1 MTETEHARSASGSG
15 PGETDGRWTRELVEK
30 LAAESLVER
39 RRARRWS
46 IFFRLVYLL
55 VFLVI
60 GLTVIGIA
68 GRSGLGVAGSH
79 AAVIDVRGT
88 IEEGGSNSAERIN
101 DALLSA
107 FETDAGVG
115 IILRINSPGGSPVQA
130 GQIYDEIRRL
140 RTKYPDKPLFAVIE
154 EVGASGGYYVA
165 AAADR
170 IYADKASLVGS
181 IGVLI
186 DGFGFTGAMEKLGIE
201 RRLLT
206 AGANKGFLDPFSP
219 QDETDRLH
227 AQRLL
232 DVIHR
237 QFVEAVRQGRG
248 DRLRDQPE
256 LFTGLV
262 WTGSRAV
269 ELGLVDAMGT
279 VRSVARDELKVSAI
293 VDYTPRESVAER
305 LARQVGA
312 QLAAGL
318 DAALRSGL
326 GAGTA
331 SGLR

>member
-1 MTETEHARSASGSG
+1 MR
-15 PGETDGRWTRELVEK
+15 GETDERWTRKLLEK
-30 LAAESLVER
+30 LAADSLVER

-60 GLTVIGIA
+60 GVVALGLA
-68 GRSGLGVAGSH
+68 GRSSLGVAGSH

-107 FETDAGVG
+107 FEASTARGV
-115 IILRINSPGGSPVQA
+115 ILRINSPGGSPVQA
-130 GQIYDEIRRL
+130 GQVYDEIRRL
-140 RTKYPDKPLFAVIE
+140 RAKYPGKPLFAVIE
-154 EVGASGGYYVA
+154 DVCASGGYYVA

-170 IYADKASLVGS
+170 IFADKASLVGS

-186 DGFGFTGAMEKLGIE
+186 DGFGFTGAMEKLGVE

-219 QDETDRLH
+219 QDETSRLH
-227 AQRLL
+227 AQRML
-232 DVIHR
+232 DIIHK
-237 QFVEAVRQGRG
+237 QFITAVRDGRG

-262 WTGSRAV
+262 WTGTRAI
-269 ELGLVDAMGT
+269 ELGLVDAVGT
-279 VRSVARDELKVSAI
+279 VRSVARDELDVDTVI
-293 VDYTPRESVAER
+293 DYTPRESVAER

-312 QLAAGL
+312 QLATGFGAAIGPGIEAGS
-318 DAALRSGL
+318 ASRLR
-326 GAGTA
+326 
-331 SGLR
+331 

>member
-1 MTETEHARSASGSG
+1 LTDREQTEAGGST
-15 PGETDGRWTRELVEK
+15 PGRDDERWTRKLLEK
-30 LAAESLVER
+30 LASESLVER

-46 IFFRLVYLL
+46 IFFRLVYLA
-55 VFLVI
+55 VFLLVGVI
-60 GLTVIGIA
+60 A
-68 GRSGLGVAGSH
+68 LGMLGPGSLDAAGSH
-79 AAVIDVRGT
+79 AAVIDIRGP

-107 FETDAGVG
+107 FETSAVRGV
-115 IILRINSPGGSPVQA
+115 ILRINSPGGSPVQA

-140 RTKYPDKPLFAVIE
+140 RARFPDKPLFAVVE
-154 EVGASGGYYVA
+154 EVGASGAYYVA

-170 IYADKASLVGS
+170 IFADKASLVGS

-219 QDETDRLH
+219 QDEIARLH
-227 AQRLL
+227 AQQLL
-232 DVIHR
+232 DSIHD
-237 QFVEAVRQGRG
+237 QFITAVRDGRG

-256 LFTGLV
+256 VFTGLV
-262 WTGSRAV
+262 WTGTRAV
-269 ELGLVDAMGT
+269 DLGLVDALGT
-279 VRSVARDELKVSAI
+279 VRSVARDEIEVDAI

-312 QLAAGL
+312 RFAAGFGAALGL
-318 DAALRSGL
+318 DAGSPAALR
-326 GAGTA
+326 
-331 SGLR
+331 

>member
-1 MTETEHARSASGSG
+1 VNENEVARSGG
-15 PGETDGRWTRELVEK
+15 PSAPRAGDERWTRELLEK
-30 LAAESLVER
+30 LATDSLVER

-55 VFLVI
+55 LFLVG
-60 GLTVIGIA
+60 GLVVLGTA
-68 GRSGLGVAGSH
+68 GGGLGVGGPH
-79 AAVIDVRGT
+79 AAVIDIRGT

-107 FETDAGVG
+107 FESDATRGV
-115 IILRINSPGGSPVQA
+115 ILRINSPGGSAVQA

-140 RTKYPDKPLFAVIE
+140 RAKHPGKPLFAVIE
-154 EVGASGGYYVA
+154 EVGASGAYYVA

-186 DGFGFTGAMEKLGIE
+186 DGFGFTGAMEKLGVE

-232 DVIHR
+232 DTIHQ
-237 QFVEAVRQGRG
+237 QFIAAVREGRG
-248 DRLRDQPE
+248 ERLRDQPE

-262 WTGSRAV
+262 WTGTRAA

-279 VRSVARDELKVSAI
+279 VTSVARDELGADAI

-312 QLAAGL
+312 QLAAK
-318 DAALRSGL
+318 L
-326 GAGTA
+326 GAMLESAFDAGA
-331 SGLR
+331 SARLR

>member
-1 MTETEHARSASGSG
+1 MTENEHARSGGGST
-15 PGETDGRWTRELVEK
+15 PDETDGRWTRKLLEK
-30 LAAESLVER
+30 LATESLVER

-55 VFLVI
+55 VFVVV
-60 GLTVIGIA
+60 GMTVLGVV

-79 AAVIDVRGT
+79 AAVIDLRGT

-107 FETDAGVG
+107 FETDSVRGV
-115 IILRINSPGGSPVQA
+115 IVRINSPGGSPVQA

-140 RTKYPDKPLFAVIE
+140 RAKYPDKPLFAVIE

-186 DGFGFTGAMEKLGIE
+186 DGFGFTGAMEKLGVE

-219 QDETDRLH
+219 QDETSRLH

-232 DVIHR
+232 DVIHQ
-237 QFVEAVRQGRG
+237 QFVTAVREGRG
-248 DRLRDQPE
+248 ERLRDQPE

-262 WTGSRAV
+262 WTGTRAV

-279 VRSVARDELKVSAI
+279 VRSVARDELDVGAI

-312 QLAAGL
+312 RFAAGL
-318 DAALRSGL
+318 GAVLHSAVDTGAASRLR
-326 GAGTA
+326 
-331 SGLR
+331 

>member
-1 MTETEHARSASGSG
+1 MTGNEHAQSPR
-15 PGETDGRWTRELVEK
+15 PVDERWTRELLEK
-30 LAAESLVER
+30 LATESLVER

-46 IFFRLVYLL
+46 IFFRLTYLL
-55 VFLVI
+55 LFIVG
-60 GLTVIGIA
+60 GLAVLGALGT
-68 GRSGLGVAGSH
+68 GLGVVGSH
-79 AAVIDVRGT
+79 AAVIEIRGT

-107 FETDAGVG
+107 FESDAVGV
-115 IILRINSPGGSPVQA
+115 ILRINSPGGSPVQA

-140 RTKYPDKPLFAVIE
+140 RGKHPDKPVLAVIE
-154 EVGASGGYYVA
+154 EMGASGGYYVA

-186 DGFGFTGAMEKLGIE
+186 NGFGFTGAMEKLGVE
-201 RRLLT
+201 RRLIT
-206 AGANKGFLDPFSP
+206 AGSNKGFLDPFSP
-219 QDETDRLH
+219 EDETDRLH
-227 AQRLL
+227 AQGLL
-232 DVIHR
+232 DTIHQ
-237 QFVEAVRQGRG
+237 QFITAVREGRG
-248 DRLRDQPE
+248 DRLRDRPE

-262 WTGSRAV
+262 WTGAKAV

-279 VRSVARDELKVSAI
+279 VRSVAREELDAESI

-318 DAALRSGL
+318 RAALESGL
-326 GAGTA
+326 DAGASA
-331 SGLR
+331 RVR

>member
-1 MTETEHARSASGSG
+1 MTENENAPSRSAPAPRAGD
-15 PGETDGRWTRELVEK
+15 ERWTRELLEK
-30 LAAESLVER
+30 LATESLVER

-55 VFLVI
+55 VFIVAAI
-60 GLTVIGIA
+60 TVVGA
-68 GRSGLGVAGSH
+68 MGGALGVAGSH
-79 AAVIDVRGT
+79 VAVIDIRGA

-107 FETDAGVG
+107 FETEAVRGV
-115 IILRINSPGGSPVQA
+115 ILRINSPGGSPVQA
-130 GQIYDEIRRL
+130 GQIYEEIRRL
-140 RTKYPDKPLFAVIE
+140 RARHADKPLFAVIE
-154 EVGASGGYYVA
+154 EVGASGAYYVA

-186 DGFGFTGAMEKLGIE
+186 NGFGFTEAMDKLGVE
-201 RRLLT
+201 RRLIT

-232 DVIHR
+232 DAIHQ
-237 QFVEAVRQGRG
+237 QFITAVREGRG
-248 DRLRDQPE
+248 ERLRDQPE

-262 WTGSRAV
+262 WTGARAV
-269 ELGLVDAMGT
+269 ELGLIDGMGT
-279 VRSVARDELKVSAI
+279 VRSVARNELGAEAI

-312 QLAAGL
+312 RLAAGL
-318 DAALRSGL
+318 RAAFDGALD
-326 GAGTA
+326 AGTA
-331 SGLR
+331 SPLR

>member
-1 MTETEHARSASGSG
+1 MTENEHTRSSG
-15 PGETDGRWTRELVEK
+15 PAAAVPDERWTRKLLEK
-30 LAAESLVER
+30 LAADSLVER

-55 VFLVI
+55 FFLVV
-60 GLTVIGIA
+60 GVAALGFL
-68 GRSGLGVAGSH
+68 GSDGLGVAGSH

-107 FETDAGVG
+107 FEASTATGV
-115 IILRINSPGGSPVQA
+115 ILRINSPGGSPVQA

-140 RTKYPDKPLFAVIE
+140 RAKYPDKPLFAVIE
-154 EVGASGGYYVA
+154 DVCASGGYYVA

-186 DGFGFTGAMEKLGIE
+186 DGFGFTGTMEKLGVE

-219 QDETDRLH
+219 QDETGRLH
-227 AQRLL
+227 AQQML
-232 DVIHR
+232 DVIHK
-237 QFVEAVRQGRG
+237 QFIGAVRDGRG
-248 DRLRDQPE
+248 ERLRDQPE

-262 WTGSRAV
+262 WTGTRAI
-269 ELGLVDAMGT
+269 ELGLVDSVGT
-279 VRSVARDELKVSAI
+279 VRSVARDELDVDSI
-293 VDYTPRESVAER
+293 VDYTPRESVTER

-312 QLAAGL
+312 RLAAGF
-318 DAALRSGL
+318 
-326 GAGTA
+326 GTA
-331 SGLR
+331 LEAGIEAGSASRLR

>member
-1 MTETEHARSASGSG
+1 VLGT
-15 PGETDGRWTRELVEK
+15 
-30 LAAESLVER
+30 
-39 RRARRWS
+39 
-46 IFFRLVYLL
+46 
-55 VFLVI
+55 
-60 GLTVIGIA
+60 A
-68 GRSGLGVAGSH
+68 GGGLGVGGPH
-79 AAVIDVRGT
+79 AAVIDIRGT

-107 FETDAGVG
+107 FESDATRGV
-115 IILRINSPGGSPVQA
+115 ILRINSPGGSAVQA

-140 RTKYPDKPLFAVIE
+140 RAKHPGKPLFAVIE
-154 EVGASGGYYVA
+154 EVGASGAYYVA

-186 DGFGFTGAMEKLGIE
+186 DGFGFTGAMEKLGVE

-232 DVIHR
+232 DTIHQ
-237 QFVEAVRQGRG
+237 QFIAAVREGRG
-248 DRLRDQPE
+248 ERLRDQPE

-262 WTGSRAV
+262 WTGTRAA

-279 VRSVARDELKVSAI
+279 VRSVARDELGADAI

-312 QLAAGL
+312 QLAAK
-318 DAALRSGL
+318 L
-326 GAGTA
+326 GAMLESAFDAGA
-331 SGLR
+331 SARLR

>member
-1 MTETEHARSASGSG
+1 DE
-15 PGETDGRWTRELVEK
+15 RWTRRLLEK

-46 IFFRLVYLL
+46 IFFRLAYLL
-55 VFLVI
+55 VLVAL
-60 GLTVIGIA
+60 GLLALGIV

-79 AAVIDVRGT
+79 AAVIDMRGT

-101 DALLSA
+101 DALLAAFQASA
-107 FETDAGVG
+107 AQGV
-115 IILRINSPGGSPVQA
+115 ILRINSPGGSPVQA

-140 RTKYPDKPLFAVIE
+140 RARYPDKPLYAVIE
-154 EVGASGGYYVA
+154 DVGASGGYYVA

-181 IGVLI
+181 IGVLM
-186 DGFGFTGAMEKLGIE
+186 DGFGFTGAMDKLGIE

-219 QDETDRLH
+219 QDETARLH

-232 DVIHR
+232 DVIHQ
-237 QFVEAVRQGRG
+237 QFVTAVREGRG
-248 DRLRDQPE
+248 ERLRDQPE

-262 WTGSRAV
+262 WTGTRAV

-279 VRSVARDELKVSAI
+279 VRSVARDEL
-293 VDYTPRESVAER
+293 D
-305 LARQVGA
+305 VG
-312 QLAAGL
+312 
-318 DAALRSGL
+318 
-326 GAGTA
+326 
-331 SGLR
+331 

>member
-1 MTETEHARSASGSG
+1 MTENENPPSR
-15 PGETDGRWTRELVEK
+15 GEPAPRAGDERWTRELLEK
-30 LAAESLVER
+30 LATESLVER

-46 IFFRLVYLL
+46 IFFRLAYLL
-55 VFLVI
+55 VFIVAAI
-60 GLTVIGIA
+60 TIFGVVG
-68 GRSGLGVAGSH
+68 GGGLGVAGSH
-79 AAVIDVRGT
+79 AAVIDIRGT

-107 FETDAGVG
+107 FETEAVSGV
-115 IILRINSPGGSPVQA
+115 ILRINSPGGSPVQA
-130 GQIYDEIRRL
+130 GQVYDEIRRL
-140 RTKYPDKPLFAVIE
+140 RAKHPDKPLFAVIE

-186 DGFGFTGAMEKLGIE
+186 NGFGFTGAMDRLGIE

-227 AQRLL
+227 AQGLL
-232 DVIHR
+232 DTIHQ
-237 QFVEAVRQGRG
+237 QFIAAVREGRG
-248 DRLRDQPE
+248 ERLRDQPE

-262 WTGSRAV
+262 WTGARAV
-269 ELGLVDAMGT
+269 ELGLVDDIGT
-279 VRSVARDELKVSAI
+279 VRSVARDQLDAEAM

-312 QLAAGL
+312 RLAAALATAL
-318 DAALRSGL
+318 DSGFD
-326 GAGTA
+326 AGTA
-331 SGLR
+331 SRLR